1 MPWQRACSI
10 EFKSLPAMLVLAAV
24 GALTGCREGS
34 KEKGSAPESSSGP
47 AHYSC
52 SEHRLIVSREE
63 GSCTV
68 CAAKLIRQKT
78 GGTFLCIDHFESASV
93 TPASCSGCGKL
104 LVSVPSGKT
113 WKCTRHPEVVLDDP
127 GACPVCDL
135 KLVEVLVG
143 LVWVCPRSLE
153 ETLGKEEASGLTVLR
168 LQGRA
173 LGFRT
178 EEVAFREQNCSQC
191 GRRLLGV
198 TVQVP
203 HGDHNPRHG
212 GIFRMASDNRHHIE
226 AVVAE
231 SGVLRLYFFDS
242 YTRPMD
248 AGGFKAMYLRA
259 VFDEKEGLVD
269 GAESFDFQASESG
282 AFLEAAVE
290 DFALPLHLVVKAA
303 IAGREERFDFTFR
316 SLGSAEAE
324 PADKR
329 TRRPEDDLDI
339 PSSAGGIVSEMKNR
353 AVKVQ
358 ALIRDQQYKDLFI
371 PAFEAKVLALALE
384 EKFAAAEEGARRLRL
399 ERAVK
404 EVVRGA
410 WLLDHF
416 GDQGDRT
423 EVLKQ
428 HRVFSAGVKDL
439 EALFPTRKGEE

>member
-1 MPWQRACSI
+1 MPWQRVRS
-10 EFKSLPAMLVLAAV
+10 ETLKSLPAMAALVAIAALA
-24 GALTGCREGS
+24 GCREGS
-34 KEKGSAPESSSGP
+34 KDTGSSPESSSGP
-47 AHYSC
+47 AHFSC

-63 GSCTV
+63 GACTV
-68 CAAKLIRQKT
+68 CAAKLVRQKSV
-78 GGTFLCIDHFESASV
+78 GTFLCVDHFESASV
-93 TPASCSGCGKL
+93 IPASCSECGRL
-104 LVSVPSGKT
+104 LVSVPGGKI

-135 KLVEVLVG
+135 ELVEVLVG

-153 ETLGKEEASGLTVLR
+153 ETLGEEGSIGLTVLR

-173 LGFRT
+173 LGFST
-178 EEVAFREQNCSQC
+178 EEVAFRERDCSQC

-226 AVVAE
+226 AVAAE
-231 SGVLRLYFFDS
+231 PGVLRLYFFDN

-248 AGGFKAMYLRA
+248 AGGFTARYLRA
-259 VFDEKEGLVD
+259 FLDEKDGLVD
-269 GAESFDFQASESG
+269 GAESFELEPATSG
-282 AFLEAAVE
+282 AYLEAAVK
-290 DFALPLHLVVKAA
+290 DFELPLHLVVKAK

-316 SLGSAEAE
+316 SLGSPRGQ
-324 PADKR
+324 PADRR
-329 TRRPEDDLDI
+329 TRRPGEDLDI
-339 PSSAGGIVSEMKNR
+339 PSSAAGIVMEMKIR
-353 AVKVQ
+353 DSRVQ
-358 ALIRDQQYKDLFI
+358 ALIRDQEYKDLFL

-384 EKFAAAEEGARRLRL
+384 KNYAAAEAGSRRLRL

-423 EVLKQ
+423 EVLEQ
-428 HRVFSAGVKDL
+428 YRVFSTGVKEL
-439 EALFPTRKGEE
+439 EALYPTRKGEE